1 MRVGEKTG
9 LVEMADAGTLFL
21 DEIAEMSLH
30 MQVELLR
37 VIDNKEYR
45 KVGSTELN
53 GSDFRLICATNKDL
67 TMLVQ
72 NHLFRDDL
80 YYRLSTIEIS
90 IPPLRERK
98 DEIADIT
105 KVFLRELGQ
114 EQVTISHEVLEIFLC
129 YSWPGNIRELKS
141 VIESCITELDSQE
154 QVISTKHLP
163 TEKFSALNC
172 GLIESD
178 GSRSLLEMEHCFR
191 RNLIKNAMEF
201 HGGDYKKVMTE
212 LKISKDVIYR
222 TLRNGGGGRNLIFLT
237 MLQKGVYHDKKLF

>member
-53 GSDFRLICATNKDL
+53 GSDFRLICATNRDL
-67 TMLVQ
+67 TVLVLK
-72 NHLFRDDL
+72 HLFRDDL
-80 YYRLSTIEIS
+80 YYRINTIEIR

-98 DEIADIT
+98 DDIADII
-105 KVFLRELGQ
+105 KVFLHELGH
-114 EQVTISHEVLEIFLC
+114 ERIIISPDVLEIFLC
-129 YSWPGNIRELKS
+129 YSWPGNLRELKS

-163 TEKFSALNC
+163 EGKFSILSCNP
-172 GLIESD
+172 IKSD
-178 GSRSLLEMEHCFR
+178 GQRSLMEMEHCFR
-191 RNLIKNAMEF
+191 TNLIKKTMEF
-201 HGGDYKKVMTE
+201 YGGDYRKVMNHLGIT
-212 LKISKDVIYR
+212 KDIIYR
-222 TLRNGGGGRNLIFLT
+222 TIHRSEGQEPQEEQHYG
-237 MLQKGVYHDKKLF
+237 